1 MLNHSIII
9 KRFTYFLM
17 VCSFLCCTPVN
28 AQSAIN
34 LLFVG
39 NSITY
44 GDQLSDPLTQAPPA
58 ICRAIVEDATGLTT
72 NMYNG
77 GHCGITTWGFLPGRE
92 DFTRLLDKAKDF
104 QDQYGGIHGLNVKIW
119 EVEQISSHRI
129 TFHYFSPD
137 GEESFP
143 ANLHIWVTY
152 SISPHT
158 LDISF
163 RAHADRATVVS
174 LTNHAYFNLSGEG
187 EGTIADHRLQIFAN
201 EYTPFDATACPTGEI
216 ASITGTLLD
225 FRQPTRLGDRMFH
238 PEFAKWR
245 GINENFILSSPD
257 FLKKAA
263 VLSASGRSLTILTT
277 MPGLQLYT
285 GGYIE
290 SCVGKSGRRYAPH
303 HAICLEPQYFP
314 DSPNHAHFP
323 STRITPNR
331 DFNESIRLVFSY

>member
-1 MLNHSIII
+1 MTHLNQKFSSFHLCDEGIELVVSNYGARILSLSVPNGQGEWADVVLGFSSAQEWLTQEPYFNATIGRYANRI
-9 KRFTYFLM
+9 KNGIFTLDGTTYHL
-17 VCSFLCCTPVN
+17 P
-28 AQSAIN
+28 IN
-34 LLFVG
+34 DTT
-39 NSITY
+39 NSI
-44 GDQLSDPLTQAPPA
+44 
-58 ICRAIVEDATGLTT
+58 
-72 NMYNG
+72 
-77 GHCGITTWGFLPGRE
+77 H
-92 DFTRLLDKAKDF
+92 
-104 QDQYGGIHGLNVKIW
+104 GGIHGLNVKIW

-201 EYTPFDATACPTGEI
+201 EYTPFDTTACPTGEI

>member
-1 MLNHSIII
+1 MTHLNQKFSSFHLCDEGIELVVSNYGARILSLSVPNGQGEWADVVLGFSSAQEWLTQEPYFNATIGRYANRI
-9 KRFTYFLM
+9 KNGIFTLDGTTYHL
-17 VCSFLCCTPVN
+17 P
-28 AQSAIN
+28 IN
-34 LLFVG
+34 DTT
-39 NSITY
+39 NSI
-44 GDQLSDPLTQAPPA
+44 
-58 ICRAIVEDATGLTT
+58 
-72 NMYNG
+72 
-77 GHCGITTWGFLPGRE
+77 H
-92 DFTRLLDKAKDF
+92 
-104 QDQYGGIHGLNVKIW
+104 GGIHGLNVKIW

-257 FLKKAA
+257 FLKRAA
-263 VLSASGRSLTILTT
+263 VLSANGRSLTILTT

>member
-1 MLNHSIII
+1 MTHLNQKFSSFHLCDEGIELVVSNYGARILSLSVPNGQGEWADVVLGFSSAQEWLTQEPYFNATIGRYANRI
-9 KRFTYFLM
+9 KNGIFTLDGTTYHL
-17 VCSFLCCTPVN
+17 P
-28 AQSAIN
+28 IN
-34 LLFVG
+34 DTT
-39 NSITY
+39 NSI
-44 GDQLSDPLTQAPPA
+44 
-58 ICRAIVEDATGLTT
+58 
-72 NMYNG
+72 
-77 GHCGITTWGFLPGRE
+77 H
-92 DFTRLLDKAKDF
+92 
-104 QDQYGGIHGLNVKIW
+104 GGIHGLNVKMW

>member
-1 MLNHSIII
+1 MVVSNYGARILSLSVPNGQGEWADVVLGFSSAQEWLTQEPYFNATIGRYANRI
-9 KRFTYFLM
+9 KNGIFTLDGTTYHL
-17 VCSFLCCTPVN
+17 P
-28 AQSAIN
+28 IN
-34 LLFVG
+34 DTT
-39 NSITY
+39 NSI
-44 GDQLSDPLTQAPPA
+44 
-58 ICRAIVEDATGLTT
+58 
-72 NMYNG
+72 
-77 GHCGITTWGFLPGRE
+77 H
-92 DFTRLLDKAKDF
+92 
-104 QDQYGGIHGLNVKIW
+104 GGIHGLNVKIW

>member
-1 MLNHSIII
+1 MTHLNQKCSSFHLCDEGIELVVSNYGARILSLSVPNGQGEWADVVLGFSSAQEWLTQEPYFNATIGRYANRI
-9 KRFTYFLM
+9 KNGIFTLDGTTYHL
-17 VCSFLCCTPVN
+17 P
-28 AQSAIN
+28 IN
-34 LLFVG
+34 DTT
-39 NSITY
+39 NSI
-44 GDQLSDPLTQAPPA
+44 
-58 ICRAIVEDATGLTT
+58 
-72 NMYNG
+72 
-77 GHCGITTWGFLPGRE
+77 H
-92 DFTRLLDKAKDF
+92 
-104 QDQYGGIHGLNVKIW
+104 GGIHGLNVKIW

>member
-1 MLNHSIII
+1 MTHLNQKFSSFHLCDEGIELVVSNYGARILSLSVPNGQGEWADVVLGFSSAQEWLTQEPYFNATIGRYANRI
-9 KRFTYFLM
+9 KNGIFTLDGTTYHL
-17 VCSFLCCTPVN
+17 P
-28 AQSAIN
+28 IN
-34 LLFVG
+34 DTT
-39 NSITY
+39 NSI
-44 GDQLSDPLTQAPPA
+44 
-58 ICRAIVEDATGLTT
+58 
-72 NMYNG
+72 
-77 GHCGITTWGFLPGRE
+77 H
-92 DFTRLLDKAKDF
+92 
-104 QDQYGGIHGLNVKIW
+104 GGIHGFNVKIW

>member
-1 MLNHSIII
+1 MTHLNQKFSSFHLCDEGIELVVSNYGARILSLSVPNGQGEWADVVLGFSSAQEWLTQEPYFNATIGRYANRI
-9 KRFTYFLM
+9 KNGIFTLDGTTYHL
-17 VCSFLCCTPVN
+17 P
-28 AQSAIN
+28 IN
-34 LLFVG
+34 DTT
-39 NSITY
+39 NSI
-44 GDQLSDPLTQAPPA
+44 
-58 ICRAIVEDATGLTT
+58 
-72 NMYNG
+72 
-77 GHCGITTWGFLPGRE
+77 H
-92 DFTRLLDKAKDF
+92 
-104 QDQYGGIHGLNVKIW
+104 GGIHGLNVKIW

-263 VLSASGRSLTILTT
+263 VLSANGRSLTILTT